1 MLVLFSQSVYSL
13 QCYRCVYT
21 GSHTYKRSINQCL
34 QEINKSISQQRC
46 TNTNTML
53 VLFSQITSLESVMLE
68 VSQQRCTNTNTML
81 VLFSQITTLES
92 VMLEVCVMIIIMY
105 IYHALI
111 NALSAHMM
119 LINLNMIFHTHAEQ
133 SPNKTTHTKHHTK
146 RPHLPPPPPP
156 HKNQQHWIQVC
167 MTLICIIHT
176 SYMCLRMHTHTHTN
190 ACMHTHTVS
199 HQSISQ

>member
-1 MLVLFSQSVYSL
+1 MLVIFSQSVYNL

-21 GSHTYKRSINQCL
+21 GSHAYKRSINQCL

-81 VLFSQITTLES
+81 VLFSQITSLES

-105 IYHALI
+105 IYHVLI
-111 NALSAHMM
+111 NALSTHMM
-119 LINLNMIFHTHAEQ
+119 LINLNMIFHTRAEQ
-133 SPNKTTHTKHHTK
+133 SPTKTTHTKHHTE
-146 RPHLPPPPPP
+146 RLPLPPPKKKPNNNEF
-156 HKNQQHWIQVC
+156 KYV
-167 MTLICIIHT
+167 
-176 SYMCLRMHTHTHTN
+176 
-190 ACMHTHTVS
+190 
-199 HQSISQ
+199 